1 LISDKAGIGSASA
14 GVLAFVRSLSTGGD
28 QLTIFDRKGT
38 AVQTLGDASEY
49 SRVSFSPD
57 GSRVLAAR
65 RNRPSGESN
74 QLWTYDLA
82 REFWSPFRTDVEGGA
97 MFPVW
102 SHDGTRIFF
111 APVRVGTQAVYQ
123 RLSNG
128 GGEDGVLIKADEEV
142 LPLTVSRDGQFL
154 GIGARGAELQ
164 THFVLKLDSKGQ
176 PVGKPTVFV
185 RRGLGLGV
193 EFSPDPAG
201 PPRWI
206 AYQATRDNRTEVFMR
221 EFDPSSP
228 TLTPP
233 GAGEWQVSKGGGAS
247 PRWNPAGKELL
258 YLANDLTIMS
268 VDFTGDPK
276 APTGV
281 PRKLFKPDGIERTS
295 QGGVATFSWSVSPD
309 GQRFLIPIPAVPDSS
324 TPPLTVVLNWTSL
337 LPE

>member
-1 LISDKAGIGSASA
+1 
-14 GVLAFVRSLSTGGD
+14 
-28 QLTIFDRKGT
+28 
-38 AVQTLGDASEY
+38 
-49 SRVSFSPD
+49 
-57 GSRVLAAR
+57 
-65 RNRPSGESN
+65 
-74 QLWTYDLA
+74 
-82 REFWSPFRTDVEGGA
+82 
-97 MFPVW
+97 
-102 SHDGTRIFF
+102 
-111 APVRVGTQAVYQ
+111 
-123 RLSNG
+123 
-128 GGEDGVLIKADEEV
+128 
-142 LPLTVSRDGQFL
+142 
-154 GIGARGAELQ
+154 
-164 THFVLKLDSKGQ
+164 
-176 PVGKPTVFV
+176 
-185 RRGLGLGV
+185 
-193 EFSPDPAG
+193 
-201 PPRWI
+201 
-206 AYQATRDNRTEVFMR
+206 MR